1 MTCYVYTYVNEVW
14 GVREKVSRITVS
26 VVWEGGGA
34 GKRLTNNGF
43 WGLGGG
49 QGNRMSRVT
58 VSVVWEGV
66 GAGSRCH
73 V

>member
-1 MTCYVYTYVNEVW
+1 MVQGKGITC
-14 GVREKVSRITVS
+14 
-26 VVWEGGGA
+26 
-34 GKRLTNNGF
+34 NGF

-58 VSVVWEGV
+58 VSVVGEGV